1 MIVNEERNQDTGN
14 VFREEVEHDISFT
27 SGTARL
33 WINGVLF
40 SSRDLSVAELARLRP
55 EGLSDAGALATL
67 LAVHEVVPVAEAAAA
82 VGLTAQDL
90 VDEALAWG
98 VAGQ

>member
-1 MIVNEERNQDTGN
+1 MKRIE
-14 VFREEVEHDISFT
+14 
-27 SGTARL
+27 
-33 WINGVLF
+33 
-40 SSRDLSVAELARLRP
+40 SRDYQTGDVSVGWVDDDPPVALD
-55 EGLSDAGALATL
+55 GLGALATL